1 MNAPEKVA
9 LPDISLDDKYR
20 VRQGW
25 VFLAG
30 TQALVRLP
38 IQQRLRDEAEGKKT
52 GAYVSGYRGS
62 PLGRYDMDLW
72 AAEAILK
79 DNNIFFRPAVNEDLA
94 ATAIWGAQHVGSFP
108 GARVDG
114 VFGIWYGKGPG
125 VDRSGDVLRHA
136 NSAGTSALG
145 GVLALAGDDHGAK
158 SSTITNFSDQIFVA
172 AGLPVLYPSN
182 TQELLDFGL
191 HGIAMSRFSGCW
203 VGMKVV
209 TDVVEGGGTI
219 YVAPDSPKIVL
230 PNVPSL
236 PVGTP
241 MGAPSLSIR
250 PFDTALLAEERLYNH
265 KIYAALAYARANALN
280 SITCDA
286 QSARLAIVSAG
297 KAYQDVRQAAVELGW
312 STARLQELGI
322 RIAKVGMTWPLDP
335 EFVRALA
342 QDVDAILV
350 VEEKRPLLE
359 EQIKSILYDL
369 DLPNKPKVIG
379 KAAGAPTYAL
389 ERGTS
394 VFPNH
399 AEITPLIVA
408 KVMLDVMLVLDPACG
423 LQSLALPA
431 PKAGHVG
438 QPQRNASFCSG
449 CPHNRST
456 KVIEGSR
463 ALAGIGCHTIA
474 MLNNPRTTGTV
485 SHMGGEGVMWLG
497 QQPFTDEPHVFA
509 NMGDG
514 TFFHSG
520 FLAIRQAVAAKVPMT
535 YKLLANGFVSMTGGQ
550 PVDGDLSVP
559 QTIRE
564 LLAEGVSEIAL
575 VSDEPQ
581 KYAEAN
587 LPTEVKVHHRD
598 EMEAVQRRLRELK
611 GVTVLIYEQ
620 PCATERRRLRKRGK
634 WADPAKRS
642 FINSAVCEGCGDCGT
657 VSNCLSIE
665 PLETAL
671 GRKRQI
677 NQNSCNKD
685 FTCIEGFCPSFVTV
699 HGGALRKPPRVSKP
713 EAESLS
719 MPPLPV
725 YERPTRAIS
734 VLVGGI
740 GGTGVV
746 TIGQLLGMAAH
757 IDGLACS
764 ILDVTGLSQKY
775 GAVLSHVHMAPSAEL
790 LHATRIAPG
799 EADTVIGCDL
809 IVAAGDEAMSRMRV
823 GRSRAVVCTDVIPTS
838 EFARNAD
845 WRVDAKAML
854 QSIQDVCGEQFFAAN
869 GIEIA
874 RALMGDSV
882 ASNMFML
889 GAAWQRGWVPVS
901 LAALNKAIE
910 LNAVQVEF
918 NKSAFL
924 WGRRAAT
931 DLASVQKVAAPG
943 TVLKFVPREQET
955 LAELMQRH
963 ESFLT
968 DYDNAAYA
976 ARYHALVERVA
987 EADLQL
993 GAKERLA
1000 KAVALSYFKLL
1011 ASKSEWEVA
1020 RLYSSDAFR
1029 RQLAATFDGDYKLH
1043 FHLGAWP
1050 FGKIDKVTGKVKKVE
1065 LGPWVMTAFKV
1076 MNALRGLRGGWLDP
1090 FRNNA
1095 ERQLD
1100 ARLLAEYEQQI
1111 DALLKAPLAWPL
1123 EIVIALAALPQKIR
1137 GYGHVRET
1145 SAAAVA
1151 MERSSLLA
1159 GAGTAGCGARGG
1171 TGNNAAG

>member
-1 MNAPEKVA
+1 MNAPDKLA
-9 LPDISLDDKYR
+9 QPDITLADKYQ
-20 VRQGW
+20 VKEGW

-38 IQQRLRDEAEGKKT
+38 IQQRLRDEAQGKKT
-52 GAYVSGYRGS
+52 GGYVSGYRGS

-72 AAEAILK
+72 QAEAVLK
-79 DNNIFFRPAVNEDLA
+79 QNNIVFRAAVNEDLA
-94 ATAIWGAQHVGSFP
+94 ATAIWGSQHVGSFP

-158 SSTITNFSDQIFVA
+158 SSTITNFSDQIFIA

-219 YVAPDSPKIVL
+219 YVGPDSPKIVL
-230 PNVPSL
+230 PEVPSL

-265 KIYAALAYARANALN
+265 KLYAAVAYARANHLN
-280 SITCDA
+280 VISSDTTRP
-286 QSARLAIVSAG
+286 RLAIVSAG

-312 STARLQELGI
+312 SAAQLDEMGI

-335 EFVRALA
+335 EFVRTLA

-369 DLPNKPKVIG
+369 NLGKKPRVIG
-379 KAAGAPTYAL
+379 KALGAPTYGL
-389 ERGTS
+389 ERTAR
-394 VFPNH
+394 VFPNN
-399 AEITPLIVA
+399 AEISPLIVA
-408 KVMLDVMLVLDPACG
+408 KVLLDVMLMLQPDCG
-423 LQSLALPA
+423 LQPINLPG
-431 PKAGHVG
+431 PKAPGPG
-438 QPQRNASFCSG
+438 SAQRNASFCSG

-485 SHMGGEGVMWLG
+485 SHMGGEGAMWLG

-535 YKLLANGFVSMTGGQ
+535 YKLLVNGFVSMTGGQ
-550 PVDGDLSVP
+550 PVDGDLTVP

-564 LLAEGVSEIAL
+564 LLAEGVSEVVL
-575 VSDEPQ
+575 VSDEPE
-581 KYAEAN
+581 KYANAN
-587 LPTEVKVHHRD
+587 LPAEVKVHHRD
-598 EMEAVQRRLRELK
+598 DMEMVQRRLREQK
-611 GVTVLIYEQ
+611 GVTVLVYEQ

-642 FINSAVCEGCGDCGT
+642 FINAAVCEGCGDCGT

-665 PLETAL
+665 PLETPL

-685 FTCIEGFCPSFVTV
+685 FTCVEGFCPSFVSV
-699 HGGALRKPPRVSKP
+699 HGGALRKPAKVSSQTSAALP
-713 EAESLS
+713 EPA
-719 MPPLPV
+719 LPV
-725 YERPTRAIS
+725 FERPTRSFS

-775 GAVLSHVHMAPSAEL
+775 GAVLSHVHMAPNAAL

-809 IVAAGDEAMSRMRV
+809 IVTAGDEALSRMRA
-823 GRSRAVVCTDVIPTS
+823 GRTRAVVCTDVTPTS

-845 WRVDAKAML
+845 WSVDADAML
-854 QSIQDVCGEQFFAAN
+854 KNIQSVCGGQFFAAN
-869 GIEIA
+869 GLEIA

-889 GAAWQRGWVPVS
+889 GAAWQRGWVPVT
-901 LAALNKAIE
+901 LEALNRAIE

-918 NKSAFL
+918 NRAAFL

-931 DLASVQKVAAPG
+931 DLAAVQKVATPAN
-943 TVLKFVPREQET
+943 VIKFVPRTDES

-963 ESFLT
+963 QTFLT
-968 DYDNAAYA
+968 EYENAAYA
-976 ARYHALVERVA
+976 TRYRSLVDRVA
-987 EADLQL
+987 KVDLQL
-993 GAKERLA
+993 GGKERLA
-1000 KAVALSYFKLL
+1000 KAVAQSYFKLL
-1011 ASKSEWEVA
+1011 ATKNEWEVA
-1020 RLYSSDAFR
+1020 RLYCSDAFR
-1029 RQLAATFDGDYKLH
+1029 QQLASTFEGDYQLH

-1050 FGKIDKVTGKVKKVE
+1050 FGKVDKQTGKVKKAE
-1065 LGPWVMTAFKV
+1065 LGPWVMTAFKA
-1076 MNALRGLRGGWLDP
+1076 MNALRGLRGSWLDP
-1090 FRNNA
+1090 FRNSA

-1100 ARLLAEYEQQI
+1100 ARLLADYEQEI
-1111 DALLKAPLAWPL
+1111 NTLLKAPQAQSLDTL
-1123 EIVIALAALPQKIR
+1123 VALAALPQKIR

-1151 MERSSLLA
+1151 KERAGLLA
-1159 GAGTAGCGARGG
+1159 V
-1171 TGNNAAG
+1171 AAAPAAKLA

>member
-1 MNAPEKVA
+1 MNAPDKLA
-9 LPDISLDDKYR
+9 QPDITLADKYQ
-20 VRQGW
+20 VKEGW

-52 GAYVSGYRGS
+52 GGYVSGYRGS

-72 AAEAILK
+72 QAEAVLK
-79 DNNIFFRPAVNEDLA
+79 QNNIVFRAAVNEDLA
-94 ATAIWGAQHVGSFP
+94 ATAIWGSQHVGSFP

-158 SSTITNFSDQIFVA
+158 SSTITNFSDQIFIA

-219 YVAPDSPKIVL
+219 YVGPDSPKIVL
-230 PNVPSL
+230 PEVPSL

-250 PFDTALLAEERLYNH
+250 PFDTALMAEERLYNH
-265 KIYAALAYARANALN
+265 KLYAAVAYARANHLN
-280 SITCDA
+280 VISCET
-286 QSARLAIVSAG
+286 SNPRLAIVSAG
-297 KAYQDVRQAAVELGW
+297 KAYQDVRQAVVELGW
-312 STARLQELGI
+312 SAERLDEMGI

-335 EFVRALA
+335 EFVRTLA
-342 QDVDAILV
+342 QGVDAILV

-359 EQIKSILYDL
+359 EQIKSILYDQS
-369 DLPNKPKVIG
+369 PASKPKVIG
-379 KAAGAPTYAL
+379 KAAGAPTYGL
-389 ERGTS
+389 ERTAR
-394 VFPNH
+394 VFPNN
-399 AEITPLIVA
+399 AEISPLIVA
-408 KVMLDVMLVLDPACG
+408 KVLLDVVLMLQPDCG
-423 LQSLALPA
+423 LQPLSLPG
-431 PKAGHVG
+431 PKAPGPG
-438 QPQRNASFCSG
+438 SAQRNASFCSG

-485 SHMGGEGVMWLG
+485 SHMGGEGAMWLG

-535 YKLLANGFVSMTGGQ
+535 YKLLVNGFVSMTGGQ
-550 PVDGDLSVP
+550 PVDGDLTVP

-564 LLAEGVSEIAL
+564 LLAEGVSEVVL
-575 VSDEPQ
+575 VSDEPE
-581 KYAEAN
+581 KYANAN
-587 LPTEVKVHHRD
+587 LPAEVKVHHRD
-598 EMEAVQRRLRELK
+598 DMEMVQRRLREQK
-611 GVTVLIYEQ
+611 GVTVLVYEQ

-642 FINSAVCEGCGDCGT
+642 FINAAVCEGCGDCGT

-665 PLETAL
+665 PLETPL

-685 FTCIEGFCPSFVTV
+685 FTCVEGFCPSFVSV
-699 HGGALRKPPRVSKP
+699 HGGALRKPAKVSSQASAALP
-713 EAESLS
+713 EPA
-719 MPPLPV
+719 LPV
-725 YERPTRAIS
+725 FERPTRSFS

-775 GAVLSHVHMAPSAEL
+775 GAVLSHVHIAPNAAL

-809 IVAAGDEAMSRMRV
+809 IVTAGDEALSRMRS
-823 GRSRAVVCTDVIPTS
+823 GRTRTVVCTDVTPTS

-845 WRVDAKAML
+845 WSVDADAML
-854 QSIQDVCGEQFFAAN
+854 KTIRSVCGENFFAAN
-869 GIEIA
+869 GLEIA

-901 LAALNKAIE
+901 LEALNKAIE
-910 LNAVQVEF
+910 LNAVQIEF
-918 NKSAFL
+918 NKAAFL

-931 DLASVQKVAAPG
+931 DLAAVQKVATPAN
-943 TVLKFVPREQET
+943 VIKFVPRTNESLT
-955 LAELMQRH
+955 ELMQRH
-963 ESFLT
+963 QAFLT
-968 DYDNAAYA
+968 DYENAAYA
-976 ARYHALVERVA
+976 TRYRTLVDRVA
-987 EADLQL
+987 KVDLQL
-993 GAKERLA
+993 GGKERLV
-1000 KAVALSYFKLL
+1000 KAVAQSYFKLL
-1011 ASKSEWEVA
+1011 ATKNEWEVA
-1020 RLYSSDAFR
+1020 RLYCSDAFR
-1029 RQLAATFDGDYKLH
+1029 QQLASTFEGDYQLH
-1043 FHLGAWP
+1043 FHFGAWP
-1050 FGKIDKVTGKVKKVE
+1050 FGKVDKDTGKVKKAE
-1065 LGPWVMTAFKV
+1065 LGPWVMTAFKA
-1076 MNALRGLRGGWLDP
+1076 MNALRGLRGTWLDP
-1090 FRNNA
+1090 FRNSA

-1100 ARLLAEYEQQI
+1100 ARLLADYEQEI
-1111 DALLKAPLAWPL
+1111 ENLLKTPLAQSL
-1123 EIVIALAALPQKIR
+1123 DTLVALAALPQKIR

-1145 SAAAVA
+1145 SAAAA
-1151 MERSSLLA
+1151 AKERAGLLA
-1159 GAGTAGCGARGG
+1159 VTAAP
-1171 TGNNAAG
+1171 AAKLA

>member
-1 MNAPEKVA
+1 MNAVVTPPRFDVA
-9 LPDISLDDKYR
+9 LDDKYR
-20 VRQGW
+20 VKEGW

-38 IQQRLRDEAEGKKT
+38 IQQRLRDEAQGKKT
-52 GAYVSGYRGS
+52 GGYVSGYRGS
-62 PLGRYDMDLW
+62 PLGRYDLDLW
-72 AAEAILK
+72 AAQAVLK
-79 DNNIFFRPAVNEDLA
+79 ENNVVFRPAVNEDLA
-94 ATAIWGAQHVGSFP
+94 ATAIWGSQHVGSFP
-108 GARVDG
+108 GARVNG

-158 SSTITNFSDQIFVA
+158 SSTITNFSDQIFIA
-172 AGLPVLYPSN
+172 AGMPVLYPSN

-219 YVAPDSPKIVL
+219 FVGPDSPRIVL
-230 PNVPSL
+230 PEVPSL
-236 PVGTP
+236 PAASP
-241 MGAPSLSIR
+241 LGAPSLSIR
-250 PFDTALLAEERLYNH
+250 PFDMALMAEERLYNH
-265 KIYAALAYARANALN
+265 KIYAAVAYARANHLN
-280 SITCDA
+280 VISNQTPAPRI
-286 QSARLAIVSAG
+286 AIVSAG

-312 STARLQELGI
+312 SEARLAEMGI
-322 RIAKVGMTWPLDP
+322 RIAKVGMIWPLDP

-369 DLPNKPKVIG
+369 NLPNKPKVIG
-379 KAAGAPTYAL
+379 KAVAAPTYGL
-389 ERGTS
+389 ERGLR
-394 VFPNH
+394 VFPNN
-399 AEITPLIVA
+399 AEISPLLVA
-408 KVMLDVMLVLDPACG
+408 KVLLDVMLMINPACG
-423 LQSLALPA
+423 LQAMALPA
-431 PKAGHVG
+431 LRSGAVP
-438 QPQRNASFCSG
+438 QPQRNPNFCSG

-474 MLNNPRTTGTV
+474 MLINPKTTGTV

-514 TFFHSG
+514 TYFHSG

-535 YKLLANGFVSMTGGQ
+535 YKLLVNGFVSMTGGQ
-550 PVDGDLSVP
+550 PIDGDLSVP

-575 VSDEPQ
+575 VSDEPA
-581 KYAEAN
+581 KYAQAN
-587 LPTEVKVHHRD
+587 LPAEVKVHHRD
-598 EMEAVQRRLRELK
+598 DLEAVQIHLRGVK
-611 GVTVLIYEQ
+611 GVTVLLYEQ
-620 PCATERRRLRKRGK
+620 PCATERRRMRKRGK

-642 FINSAVCEGCGDCGT
+642 FINAAVCEGCGDCGT

-665 PLETAL
+665 PLETPF

-685 FTCIEGFCPSFVTV
+685 YTCVEGFCPSFVTV
-699 HGGALRKPPRVSKP
+699 RGGALRKPAQVTTQVTD
-713 EAESLS
+713 SLAL
-719 MPPLPV
+719 PPLPV
-725 YERPTRAIS
+725 FERPTRSIS

-746 TIGQLLGMAAH
+746 TIGQVLGMAAH

-764 ILDVTGLSQKY
+764 ILDITGLSQKY

-809 IVAAGDEAMSRMRV
+809 IVTAGDEALSRMRA
-823 GRSRAVVCTDVIPTS
+823 GRTRAVVCTDVIPTAD
-838 EFARNAD
+838 FARNAD
-845 WRVDAKAML
+845 WAVDAPALL
-854 QSIQDVCGEQFFAAN
+854 QSIQAVCGEPLFAAN

-874 RALMGDSV
+874 KALLGDTV
-882 ASNMFML
+882 AANMFML

-901 LAALNKAIE
+901 LEALNKAIE

-931 DLASVQKVAAPG
+931 DLAAVQRAATPA
-943 TVLKFVPREQET
+943 TVVRFVPPERET
-955 LAELMQRH
+955 LADLIGRH
-963 ESFLT
+963 EKFLT

-976 ARYHALVERVA
+976 GRYRALVDRVA
-987 EADLQL
+987 QLDPQL
-993 GAKERLA
+993 GGNGRLT
-1000 KAVALSYFKLL
+1000 KAVAGGYFKLL
-1011 ASKSEWEVA
+1011 ATKNEWEVA
-1020 RLYSSDAFR
+1020 RLYSSPAFSQ
-1029 RQLAATFDGDYKLH
+1029 QLAATFEGDYSLR

-1050 FGKIDKVTGKVKKVE
+1050 FGQTDKLTGKVRKAE
-1065 LGPWVMTAFKV
+1065 LGPWVMTAFKL
-1076 MNALRGLRGGWLDP
+1076 MHALRGLRGSWLDP
-1090 FRNNA
+1090 FRHSA

-1100 ARLLAEYEQQI
+1100 ARLLAEYEQDI
-1111 DALLKAPLAWPL
+1111 HAMLNAPHARALETL
-1123 EIVIALAALPQKIR
+1123 IRLAALPQKIR

-1145 SAAAVA
+1145 SAAAA
-1151 MERSSLLA
+1151 AQERAALLA
-1159 GAGTAGCGARGG
+1159 T
-1171 TGNNAAG
+1171 

>member
-1 MNAPEKVA
+1 MNAPERLA
-9 LPDISLDDKYR
+9 HPEISLNDKYQ
-20 VRQGW
+20 VGKGW

-38 IQQRLRDEAEGKKT
+38 IQQRLRDQAEGKNT
-52 GAYVSGYRGS
+52 GAYISGYRGS

-72 AAEAILK
+72 QAKAILQE
-79 DNNIFFRPAVNEDLA
+79 NNIFFRPAVNEDLA
-94 ATAIWGAQHVGSFP
+94 ATAIWGSQHVGSFP

-158 SSTITNFSDQIFVA
+158 SSTITNFSDQIFIA
-172 AGLPVLYPSN
+172 AGMPVLYPSN

-230 PNVPSL
+230 PEVPSL
-236 PVGTP
+236 PQGTP

-265 KIYAALAYARANALN
+265 KIYAALAYARANGLN
-280 SITCDA
+280 RITGDA
-286 QSARLAIVSAG
+286 PKPRLAIVSAG

-312 STARLQELGI
+312 SDSRLQEMGI
-322 RIAKVGMTWPLDP
+322 RIAQVGLIWPLDP
-335 EFVRALA
+335 EFVRTLA

-369 DLPNKPKVIG
+369 NLATKPKVIG

-389 ERGTS
+389 EAGTR
-394 VFPNH
+394 VFPNN
-399 AEITPLIVA
+399 AEISPLIVA
-408 KVMLDVMLVLDPACG
+408 KVMHELMLKLSPGCG
-423 LQSLALPA
+423 LQPLALPA
-431 PKAGHVG
+431 AKAAQAG
-438 QPQRNASFCSG
+438 QPQRSASFCSG

-474 MLNNPRTTGTV
+474 MLINPRTTGTV
-485 SHMGGEGVMWLG
+485 SHMGGEGAMWLG
-497 QQPFTDEPHVFA
+497 QQPFTNEAHVFA

-514 TFFHSG
+514 TYFHSG
-520 FLAIRQAVAAKVPMT
+520 FLAIRQAVAAKVNMT

-575 VSDEPQ
+575 VSDEPE
-581 KYAEAN
+581 KYAQAN
-587 LPTEVKVHHRD
+587 LPAEVKLHHRD
-598 EMEAVQRRLRELK
+598 DMELVQRRLRERP

-634 WADPAKRS
+634 WADPARRS
-642 FINSAVCEGCGDCGT
+642 FINAAVCEGCGDCST

-665 PLETAL
+665 PLETPF
-671 GRKRQI
+671 GRKRRI

-685 FTCIEGFCPSFVTV
+685 FTCTEGFCPSFVTV
-699 HGGALRKPPRVSKP
+699 HGGALRKPTRVSP
-713 EAESLS
+713 AQSESL
-719 MPPLPV
+719 PLPPEPPC
-725 YERPTRAIS
+725 ERPTRAMS
-734 VLVGGI
+734 VLVAGI

-775 GAVLSHVHMAPSAEL
+775 GAVLSHVHLAPSAEL

-809 IVAAGDEAMSRMRV
+809 IVSAGEEALSRMRV
-823 GRSRAVVCTDVIPTS
+823 GRTRSVVCTDVIPTS
-838 EFARNAD
+838 DFARNAD
-845 WRVDAKAML
+845 WNVDAPALL
-854 QSIQDVCGEQFFAAN
+854 QSIQSVCGEHFFAAN

-874 RALMGDSV
+874 RALLGDSV

-901 LAALNKAIE
+901 LQALHKAIE

-918 NKSAFL
+918 NKNAFL

-931 DLASVQKVAAPG
+931 DLGAVQKLAAPG
-943 TVLKFVPREQET
+943 SVIKFVPRERET

-968 DYDNAAYA
+968 DYANAAYA
-976 ARYHALVERVA
+976 ARYRTLLDRVA
-987 EADLQL
+987 QVDQQY
-993 GAKERLA
+993 GARERLS

-1011 ASKSEWEVA
+1011 AQKDEWEVA
-1020 RLYSSDAFR
+1020 RLYCSEAFR
-1029 RQLAATFDGDYKLH
+1029 SQLTATFDGNYKLH
-1043 FHLGAWP
+1043 FHFGAWP
-1050 FGKIDKVTGKVKKVE
+1050 FGRVDAATGKVKKRE
-1065 LGPWVMTAFKV
+1065 LGPWVMKAFKV
-1076 MNALRGLRGGWLDP
+1076 MNALRGLRGSRLDP
-1090 FRNNA
+1090 FRNSA

-1100 ARLLAEYEQQI
+1100 ARLLAEYEQQV
-1111 DALLKAPLAWPL
+1111 DALLAMPQAHPIDTL
-1123 EIVIALAALPQKIR
+1123 VALAALPQKIR
-1137 GYGHVRET
+1137 GYGHVRQAAADAVAQERAALL
-1145 SAAAVA
+1145 AAAVP
-1151 MERSSLLA
+1151 LA
-1159 GAGTAGCGARGG
+1159 Q
-1171 TGNNAAG
+1171 AA

>member
-1 MNAPEKVA
+1 MNAPEKSVH
-9 LPDISLDDKYR
+9 PEISLNDKYQ
-20 VRQGW
+20 VKQGW
-25 VFLAG
+25 IFLAG

-38 IQQRLRDEAEGKKT
+38 IQQRLRDQAEGKNT

-72 AAEAILK
+72 QAGAILK
-79 DNNIFFRPAVNEDLA
+79 ENNVFFRPAVNEDLA
-94 ATAIWGAQHVGSFP
+94 ATAIWGSQHVGSFP

-136 NSAGTSALG
+136 NSAGTSKLG

-158 SSTITNFSDQIFVA
+158 SSTITNFSDQIFIA
-172 AGLPVLYPSN
+172 AGMPVLYPSN

-203 VGMKVV
+203 IGMKVV

-230 PNVPSL
+230 PEVPSL
-236 PVGTP
+236 PQGTP

-265 KIYAALAYARANALN
+265 KIYAALAYARANGLN
-280 SITCDA
+280 RITSDA
-286 QSARLAIVSAG
+286 PKPRLAIVSAG

-312 STARLQELGI
+312 SAERLTALGI
-322 RIAKVGMTWPLDP
+322 RIAKVGLTWPLDP
-335 EFVRALA
+335 EFVRTLA
-342 QDVDAILV
+342 QDVDVILV

-369 DLPNKPKVIG
+369 NLDKRPRVIG
-379 KAAGAPTYAL
+379 KALAAPTYGLQAAP
-389 ERGTS
+389 R
-394 VFPNH
+394 VFPNN
-399 AEITPLIVA
+399 AEISPLIVA
-408 KVMLDVMLVLDPACG
+408 KVMLDVMLTLDPGCG
-423 LQSLALPA
+423 LQPLALPA
-431 PKAGHVG
+431 PKAA
-438 QPQRNASFCSG
+438 QATAQRNASFCSG

-474 MLNNPRTTGTV
+474 MLINPRTTGTV
-485 SHMGGEGVMWLG
+485 SHMGGEGAMWLG
-497 QQPFTDEPHVFA
+497 QQPFTDEAHVFA

-520 FLAIRQAVAAKVPMT
+520 FLAIRQAVAAKVNIT

-564 LLAEGVSEIAL
+564 LLAEGVSEVVL
-575 VSDEPQ
+575 VSDEPE
-581 KYAEAN
+581 KYAQAN
-587 LPTEVKVHHRD
+587 LPTEVAVHHRD
-598 EMEAVQRRLRELK
+598 DMEAVQKHLRGRP

-642 FINSAVCEGCGDCGT
+642 FINAAVCEGCGDCGT
-657 VSNCLSIE
+657 ASNCLSIE

-685 FTCIEGFCPSFVTV
+685 FTCIEGFCPSFVSV
-699 HGGALRKPPRVSKP
+699 QGGALRKPPKTSSAP
-713 EAESLS
+713 GTSLP
-719 MPPLPV
+719 PPLEPPYQRPV
-725 YERPTRAIS
+725 RAMS
-734 VLVGGI
+734 VLVAGI

-764 ILDVTGLSQKY
+764 ILDITGLSQKY
-775 GAVLSHVHMAPSAEL
+775 GAVLSHVHLAPTAEL

-809 IVAAGDEAMSRMRV
+809 IVSAGDEALSRMRL
-823 GRSRAVVCTDVIPTS
+823 GRTRSVVCTDVIPTS
-838 EFARNAD
+838 EFARNPD
-845 WRVDAKAML
+845 WSVDAPGL
-854 QSIQDVCGEQFFAAN
+854 LHSIQSICGENFFAAN

-901 LAALNKAIE
+901 LAALHKAIE

-931 DLASVQKVAAPG
+931 DLAAVQKLAAPG
-943 TVLKFVPREQET
+943 TVIKFVPRDHET
-955 LAELMQRH
+955 LAELMERH
-963 ESFLT
+963 EKFLT

-976 ARYHALVERVA
+976 ARYRAQLDRVA
-987 EADLQL
+987 QVDQQL
-993 GAKERLA
+993 GAQGRLS

-1011 ASKSEWEVA
+1011 ASKDEWEVA
-1020 RLYSSDAFR
+1020 RLYCSDAFR
-1029 RQLAATFDGDYKLH
+1029 QQLQATFDGDYTLH

-1050 FGKIDKVTGKVKKVE
+1050 FGKVDAASGKVKKRE

-1076 MNALRGLRGGWLDP
+1076 MNALRGLRGTWLDP

-1100 ARLLAEYEQQI
+1100 VRLLTEYEQQI
-1111 DALLKAPLAWPL
+1111 DALLAMPQAQSLPTL
-1123 EIVIALAALPQKIR
+1123 IALAALPQKIR
-1137 GYGHVRET
+1137 GYGHVRQTAADAVAKERAALL
-1145 SAAAVA
+1145 AAA
-1151 MERSSLLA
+1151 RPLA
-1159 GAGTAGCGARGG
+1159 Q
-1171 TGNNAAG
+1171 AA

>member
-1 MNAPEKVA
+1 MNAPDKLA
-9 LPDISLDDKYR
+9 HPDITLADKYQ
-20 VRQGW
+20 VKEGW

-52 GAYVSGYRGS
+52 GGYVSGYRGS
-62 PLGRYDMDLW
+62 PLGRFDMDLW
-72 AAEAILK
+72 QAEAVLK
-79 DNNIFFRPAVNEDLA
+79 QNNIVFRAAVNEDLA
-94 ATAIWGAQHVGSFP
+94 ATAIWGSQHVGSFP

-158 SSTITNFSDQIFVA
+158 SSTITNFSDQIFIA
-172 AGLPVLYPSN
+172 AGLPLLYPSN

-219 YVAPDSPKIVL
+219 YVGPDSPNIVL
-230 PNVPSL
+230 PEVPSL
-236 PVGTP
+236 PAGTP

-265 KIYAALAYARANALN
+265 KLYAAVAYARANHLN
-280 SITCDA
+280 LISID
-286 QSARLAIVSAG
+286 SDKPRLAIVSAG
-297 KAYQDVRQAAVELGW
+297 KAYQDVRQALVELGW
-312 STARLQELGI
+312 SAAQLQEMGI

-335 EFVRALA
+335 EFVRTLA

-359 EQIKSILYDL
+359 EQIKSMLYDL
-369 DLPNKPKVIG
+369 NLPNRPRVIG
-379 KAAGAPTYAL
+379 KALGSPTYGL
-389 ERGTS
+389 ERAAR
-394 VFPNH
+394 VFPNN
-399 AEITPLIVA
+399 AEISPLIVA
-408 KVMLDVMLVLDPACG
+408 KVLLDVMLMLQPDCG
-423 LQSLALPA
+423 LQTISLPSSKA
-431 PKAGHVG
+431 PGPGSA
-438 QPQRNASFCSG
+438 QRNASFCSG

-485 SHMGGEGVMWLG
+485 SHMGGEGAMWLG

-535 YKLLANGFVSMTGGQ
+535 YKLLVNGFVSMTGGQ
-550 PVDGDLSVP
+550 PVDGDLTVP

-564 LLAEGVSEIAL
+564 LLAEGVSEVVL
-575 VSDEPQ
+575 VSDEPE
-581 KYAEAN
+581 KYANAD
-587 LPTEVKVHHRD
+587 LPPGVKVHHRD
-598 EMEAVQRRLRELK
+598 DMEMVQRRLREQK
-611 GVTVLIYEQ
+611 GVTVLVYEQ

-642 FINSAVCEGCGDCGT
+642 FINAAVCEGCGDCGT

-671 GRKRQI
+671 GRKRKI

-685 FTCIEGFCPSFVTV
+685 FTCVEGFCPSFVTV
-699 HGGALRKPPRVSKP
+699 HGGTLRKPAKVSSQTSAALP
-713 EAESLS
+713 EPA
-719 MPPLPV
+719 LPV
-725 YERPTRAIS
+725 FERPTRSFS

-775 GAVLSHVHMAPSAEL
+775 GAVLSHVHMAPNAAM

-809 IVAAGDEAMSRMRV
+809 IVTAGDEALSRMRA
-823 GRSRAVVCTDVIPTS
+823 GRTRAVVCTDVIPTS

-845 WRVDAKAML
+845 WSVDADAML
-854 QSIQDVCGEQFFAAN
+854 KSIRSVCGEQFFAAN
-869 GIEIA
+869 GLEIA

-889 GAAWQRGWVPVS
+889 GAAWQHGWVPVT
-901 LAALNKAIE
+901 LAALNRAIE

-918 NKSAFL
+918 NRAAFL

-931 DLASVQKVAAPG
+931 DLAAVQKVATPAN
-943 TVLKFVPREQET
+943 VIKFVPRNKES
-955 LAELMQRH
+955 LSELMQRH
-963 ESFLT
+963 QAFLT
-968 DYDNAAYA
+968 EYENAAYA
-976 ARYHALVERVA
+976 ARYRALVERVA
-987 EADLQL
+987 KVDGQL
-993 GAKERLA
+993 GGNERLA

-1011 ASKSEWEVA
+1011 ATKNEWEVA
-1020 RLYSSDAFR
+1020 RLYTSDAFR
-1029 RQLAATFDGDYKLH
+1029 QQLASTFEGDYRLH
-1043 FHLGAWP
+1043 FHFGAWP
-1050 FGKIDKVTGKVKKVE
+1050 FGKVDQGTGKVKKAE
-1065 LGPWVMTAFKV
+1065 LGPWVMSAFRV
-1076 MNALRGLRGGWLDP
+1076 MNALRGLRGTWLDP
-1090 FRNNA
+1090 FRNSA

-1100 ARLLAEYEQQI
+1100 ARLLVEYEQETER
-1111 DALLKAPLAWPL
+1111 LLKEPQAQSLNTL
-1123 EIVIALAALPQKIR
+1123 VALAALPQKIR

-1151 MERSSLLA
+1151 MERASLLSTVA
-1159 GAGTAGCGARGG
+1159 VPTAKQA
-1171 TGNNAAG
+1171 